1 MIKSDFKNSHSNISM
16 TNTSQCA
23 MLKKSKS
30 CISWSLSQL
39 PPCSRLDLCSQEIC
53 HSGHCYFKGRS
64 LQQQPS
70 FKLKTRRLEWKKK
83 KKQIKNTFSLRFQ
96 KTFWKRS
103 HSAELF
109 QAWKTTWDNV
119 HFVKHSRE
127 SFPHVKVSDW
137 EENGVKAMTRR
148 NER

>member
-39 PPCSRLDLCSQEIC
+39 PPCSRLDSCSQEIC
-53 HSGHCYFKGRS
+53 HSGHYYFKGRS

-70 FKLKTRRLEWKKK
+70 FKLKTWRLEWKKK
-83 KKQIKNTFSLRFQ
+83 KKTDQEYIFIAFPKNVLETFTFGGAFPGLEDDVRQRSLCE
-96 KTFWKRS
+96 TFTGKFS
-103 HSAELF
+103 
-109 QAWKTTWDNV
+109 T
-119 HFVKHSRE
+119 RE
-127 SFPHVKVSDW
+127 SFW
-137 EENGVKAMTRR
+137 LRGVKAMTRR